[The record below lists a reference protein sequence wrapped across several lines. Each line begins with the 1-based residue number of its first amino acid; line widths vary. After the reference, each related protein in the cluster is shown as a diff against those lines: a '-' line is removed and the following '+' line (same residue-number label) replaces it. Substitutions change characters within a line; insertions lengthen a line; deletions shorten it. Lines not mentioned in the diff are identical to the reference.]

1 MVKRLRAALPDLR
14 IVVGR
19 WAPPALADDASEALK
34 RDGATHVAGTLL
46 DTRDYLG
53 SLLDL
58 PRVVVPD
65 PGAHHA
71 A

>member
-19 WAPPALADDASEALK
+19 WAPSALADERSDELMA
-34 RDGATHVAGTLL
+34 DGATHVAAKLL
-46 DTRDYLG
+46 DSRDYLAG
-53 SLLDL
+53 LLDM

-65 PGAHHA
+65 PGVHA